1 MVKLSRPRAPAVF
14 RALFPGLADWLESP
28 WAGPPQFTAAQSSA
42 RPDGGFGQRK
52 VRLDLV
58 AVAAAVFVPQLP
70 GLSHLHPKFRD
81 QLIAF
86 GDQLPQ
92 PGVRGPQPGNRVS
105 QSGRLTGHKERIGHT
120 PHSTTAGPPS
130 SSQHAEPAS
139 VNHRKTAR
147 DEKETYL
154 VTLPLAGASVC
165 LSDEDETAAKKCLC
179 KAAERRDLR

>member
-120 PHSTTAGPPS
+120 PHSTTAGP
-130 SSQHAEPAS
+130 S
-139 VNHRKTAR
+139 VIKSTRR
-147 DEKETYL
+147 
-154 VTLPLAGASVC
+154 AGQRQSPQ
-165 LSDEDETAAKKCLC
+165 DRPGRE
-179 KAAERRDLR
+179 RDLSSYFTACWS